1 MIVGVLVAAVRL
13 LPAREWMDA
22 FQKWIGA
29 LGPLGWLVF
38 AGVYIGIALLLGPV
52 WLLTLAAGLTWGL
65 PTALPLVSAASTA
78 AAALAFLLARHL
90 ARARVEAFARRNPT
104 FAAIDRA
111 VERKGWRIVFL
122 LRLSPLVPYGPSN
135 YLYGVTGI
143 RFWPYVLASWIGMLP
158 VTVLYLTIGAAG
170 RAAIGGPAGRSP
182 WEWAA
187 LAAGLAATAGVTVW
201 VARAAKAE
209 LQKSRVVEAP
219 AASS

>member
-13 LPAREWMDA
+13 LPAGAWGDA

-29 LGPLGWLVF
+29 MGSLGLLVF
-38 AGVYIGIALLLGPV
+38 ASVYIVAALLLGPV
-52 WLLTLAAGLTWGL
+52 WLLTLVAGLTWGL

-90 ARARVEAFARRNPT
+90 ARARVEDFARRNPT
-104 FAAIDRA
+104 FAAVDRA
-111 VERKGWRIVFL
+111 IERKGWRIVFL

-170 RAAIGGPAGRSP
+170 RAAIGGSSGRSP

-187 LAAGLAATAGVTVW
+187 LAGGLAATAAVTVW

-209 LQKSRVVEAP
+209 LEKSRVLQAP
-219 AASS
+219 AAAS